1 MYLANAQQCH
11 PCFLIWGSIAAEV
24 FPQKRKKEKEKKD
37 FVWLDY
43 LKPESKIVVKMK
55 HIP

>member
-1 MYLANAQQCH
+1 MSSMLLDLGKHC
-11 PCFLIWGSIAAEV
+11 CRSLSS
-24 FPQKRKKEKEKKD
+24 KKKKKKEKKD